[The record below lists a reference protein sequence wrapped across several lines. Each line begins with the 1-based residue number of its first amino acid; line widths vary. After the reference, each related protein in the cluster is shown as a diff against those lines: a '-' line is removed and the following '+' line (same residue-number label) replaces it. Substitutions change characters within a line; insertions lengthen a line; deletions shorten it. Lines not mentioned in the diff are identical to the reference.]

1 MVWGDCSACYLELRL
16 PFSLFGCSPRISKSL
31 EALHTLTYSQTSLR
45 AGRFISPVLLSP
57 RIDASNVSD
66 DLRFGELQHAHIR
79 HLPLLLSTTQW
90 KTDMTD
96 HEQPSTGPRERAT
109 MPQLPHRTTNMG
121 NETALSAPGD
131 GSERVSSSL
140 WRPRA
145 WKEAWRSY
153 SKEERVRRPRAV
165 QGYKRRWSFY
175 DDGMKADHTL
185 LSI

>member
-1 MVWGDCSACYLELRL
+1 MAVLDDCSTCYLELRL
-16 PFSLFGCSPRISKSL
+16 PFSLFGCWPRILKSL
-31 EALHTLTYSQTSLR
+31 KAFRTLTYPQISLR
-45 AGRFISPVLLSP
+45 SGCFLFPVLLSP
-57 RIDASNVSD
+57 HIDVFNVFD

-96 HEQPSTGPRERAT
+96 HEQLSTGPRERAT
-109 MPQLPHRTTNMG
+109 MPQSAHTTTN
-121 NETALSAPGD
+121 ETVLSTSGA

-153 SKEERVRRPRAV
+153 SKEEKVRGPWTV
-165 QGYKRRWSFY
+165 QDINEGDLSTAMGQRLTMSF
-175 DDGMKADHTL
+175 
-185 LSI
+185 